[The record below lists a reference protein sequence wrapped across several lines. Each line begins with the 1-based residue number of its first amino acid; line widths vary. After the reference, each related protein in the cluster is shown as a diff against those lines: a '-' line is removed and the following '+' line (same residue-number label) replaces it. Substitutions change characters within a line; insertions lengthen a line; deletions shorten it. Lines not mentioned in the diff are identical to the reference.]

1 MIIYMEGVS
10 HMLIAIM
17 QYIRHFSNKLKEH
30 AVSAYAAQSA
40 FFTIL
45 SLFPFV
51 MLLMTLIRYLPYT
64 EEALVAIASEALP
77 NVIGDYVVSLINE
90 IYAQSSATVISITVI
105 ATIWAASK
113 GILSLIQGFNSIYG
127 IYETRGYIYLRI
139 IASFYTVI
147 LALAVA
153 LSLILLIFGNRL
165 MAALTEFLPPL
176 VSAIPT
182 IISLRTI
189 IALAVLFCFF
199 LALYVFVP
207 NRKSGILQEMPG
219 AVFTTIGWV
228 GFSYLYSFY
237 IDNFA
242 NFNTYGSLSTI
253 VFLMLWLYFCMY
265 IILIG
270 GEINVMIQERLH
282 QS

>member
-1 MIIYMEGVS
+1 
-10 HMLIAIM
+10 MLLAIM
-17 QYIRHFSNKLKEH
+17 QYIRYFSNKLKEH

-165 MAALTEFLPPL
+165 MAALTKFLPPL
-176 VSAIPT
+176 VSAIPA

-199 LALYVFVP
+199 LAMYVFVP